1 MKNKIQAFPFGNR
14 LKYLTLLLKNLLA
27 AGIVLLFL
35 VKVVE
40 TRQGYGWVY
49 KGLLKANMKTIKAH
63 PNLTTDQRFEIK
75 LGFSYSYL
83 EFIRK
88 NTPDNAVILYPGRES
103 FFPENKKTPFNG
115 DVCNKVWVTRFL
127 FPRKIIL
134 QEELS
139 TSPYK
144 DEISHVAIV
153 NGFGFDKVN
162 YKVNQSFEY
171 GILPINPSKK

>member
-1 MKNKIQAFPFGNR
+1 MKKKTQASPTGSR
-14 LKYLTLLLKNLLA
+14 LKYLILLLKNLLA

-49 KGLLKANMKTIKAH
+49 NGLLKSNMKTIKAY

-115 DVCNKVWVTRFL
+115 DVSNKLWATRFL

-134 QEELS
+134 QEELP

-144 DEISHVAIV
+144 DKITHVAIV
-153 NGFGFDKVN
+153 NGLGFEKVN
-162 YKVNQSFEY
+162 YKVDQLFEH
-171 GILPINPSKK
+171 GVLPVKPSKE